1 MNKNLRDLE
10 SQLRKHWQ
18 KNLKIHGV
26 EFPTGKK
33 LLQLICLYD
42 SFSKPV
48 SQSQITD
55 WHIKNNAGDYNKQA
69 RHIADLGWDIRSGNS
84 RFSRGVQ
91 DKSLKRDELLLFS
104 YETPNPIWDRN
115 NQLRIN
121 NLGGDEW
128 EEILSIFSERGCAVC
143 GEKMSSYDKGHLDRN
158 KSYEKG
164 NIVPMCVDCN
174 NWGQAKNVDFELTTK
189 NVARPKIKKQ

>member
-1 MNKNLRDLE
+1 MNKNLRNLE
-10 SQLRKHWQ
+10 SQLKRHWE
-18 KNLKIHGV
+18 KNLKTYGV
-26 EFPTGKK
+26 IYPTEKK
-33 LLQLICLYD
+33 LYQLLCLFE
-42 SFSKPV
+42 SLSKPV
-48 SQSQITD
+48 SQEKITN
-55 WHIKNNAGDYNKQA
+55 WHIKYGLGDYNKQA

-91 DKSLKRDELLLFS
+91 DTSLKRDELLLFS
-104 YETPNPIWDRN
+104 YKTPNPIWDRN

-121 NLGGDEW
+121 NLGEDEW

-143 GEKMSSYDKGHLDRN
+143 GEKMSSYDKGHLDRT
-158 KSYEKG
+158 KSYERG

-174 NWGQAKNVDFELTTK
+174 NWGAAKNVDFKLTNK